1 MIIQE
6 NTIIHGDSLTVLR
19 QMEPESVDAII
30 TDPPY
35 GINYVSQTG
44 ASIKNDKSPFIWFL
58 YDAFR
63 VLKSGEAGRG
73 GLICF
78 TRWDVE
84 QTFIDAMKIA
94 GFNVKSEVIWDTRAS
109 RPKTRRRQECTGQTG
124 YTMHILDGIVTEVL
138 HQVFDKMQGASND
151 MIVGSAVQKQ
161 MAMIR
166 SELQRARA
174 ENTKANKEYESLKAE
189 VLKAIQGKSAL
200 PQDVLTEM
208 LEDTRQKVL
217 STSERI
223 TTLTAELNDGNSKI
237 EEMKAEF
244 NRIVSWS
251 KIFDESPMEVKKMIC
266 GYIIKKVSVFR
277 DYRIKIEFNINVEQ
291 FLNGIDSIDE
301 CDTYELPMAQ

>member
-94 GFNVKSEVIWDTRAS
+94 GFNVKSEVIWDKVYHGMGDTKAAFAPSHENIVFAVKGKYSFPGS
-109 RPKTRRRQECTGQTG
+109 RPKD
-124 YTMHILDGIVTEVL
+124 LVT
-138 HQVFDKMQGASND
+138 FPKINSSKMVHPTEKP
-151 MIVGSAVQKQ
+151 VGLLANLISAV
-161 MAMIR
+161 
-166 SELQRARA
+166 
-174 ENTKANKEYESLKAE
+174 TF
-189 VLKAIQGKSAL
+189 
-200 PQDVLTEM
+200 
-208 LEDTRQKVL
+208 L
-217 STSERI
+217 STPSARRA
-223 TTLTAELNDGNSKI
+223 TAKTETKSLFSNKLYNILHEFRRALIYNGSKNYPNHA
-237 EEMKAEF
+237 K
-244 NRIVSWS
+244 
-251 KIFDESPMEVKKMIC
+251 
-266 GYIIKKVSVFR
+266 
-277 DYRIKIEFNINVEQ
+277 
-291 FLNGIDSIDE
+291 
-301 CDTYELPMAQ
+301 

>member
-94 GFNVKSEVIWDTRAS
+94 GFNVKSEVIWDKVYHGMGDTKAAFAPSHENIVFAVKGKYSFPGS
-109 RPKTRRRQECTGQTG
+109 RPKD
-124 YTMHILDGIVTEVL
+124 LVTFPKINSSKMVHPTEKPVSLFNANAVPKPDRVL
-138 HQVFDKMQGASND
+138 FLLYN
-151 MIVGSAVQKQ
+151 
-161 MAMIR
+161 
-166 SELQRARA
+166 
-174 ENTKANKEYESLKAE
+174 SLVINHKHTYR
-189 VLKAIQGKSAL
+189 L
-200 PQDVLTEM
+200 PIPHLYSTCM
-208 LEDTRQKVL
+208 LWKF
-217 STSERI
+217 ST
-223 TTLTAELNDGNSKI
+223 
-237 EEMKAEF
+237 
-244 NRIVSWS
+244 
-251 KIFDESPMEVKKMIC
+251 
-266 GYIIKKVSVFR
+266 
-277 DYRIKIEFNINVEQ
+277 NVEL
-291 FLNGIDSIDE
+291 F
-301 CDTYELPMAQ
+301 YELFLIKNT

>member
-94 GFNVKSEVIWDTRAS
+94 GFNVKSEVIWDKVYHGMGDTKAAFAPSHENIVFAIKGKYSFPGSRPKDLVTSTAQTLAATRAS
-109 RPKTRRRQECTGQTG
+109 ASGRWPTALTAPPPKPPGAERRAR
-124 YTMHILDGIVTEVL
+124 H
-138 HQVFDKMQGASND
+138 
-151 MIVGSAVQKQ
+151 
-161 MAMIR
+161 
-166 SELQRARA
+166 ELQH
-174 ENTKANKEYESLKAE
+174 
-189 VLKAIQGKSAL
+189 
-200 PQDVLTEM
+200 
-208 LEDTRQKVL
+208 TR
-217 STSERI
+217 
-223 TTLTAELNDGNSKI
+223 
-237 EEMKAEF
+237 
-244 NRIVSWS
+244 
-251 KIFDESPMEVKKMIC
+251 
-266 GYIIKKVSVFR
+266 
-277 DYRIKIEFNINVEQ
+277 
-291 FLNGIDSIDE
+291 
-301 CDTYELPMAQ
+301 